1 MPFADGEQVGP
12 YQIVNQL
19 GHGGMAT
26 VYKAYHPQ
34 LDRFVAIKSMHA
46 SLMDDDTFLARF
58 QREAQ
63 IIAKLEHPNIVPV
76 YDYDENN
83 HKPYIVMKFIDGHTL
98 KDELDNNKLSLKQ
111 VLHVMKSVS
120 AALTYAHE
128 LGVLHRDIKPS
139 NVMIDKH
146 NIVYVSD
153 FGLARITTTGESTLS
168 ANMMI
173 GTPNYMA
180 PEQALHGDV
189 DKRADV
195 YSLGVMLYEMVV
207 GVMPYSGDTPYAII
221 HGHIYSPLPL
231 PSKVNPD
238 IPQQVEDVLLKALEK
253 DPDDRYD
260 SAILL
265 VRDFWKAIVDANW
278 EELRPDRVKIA
289 GDSMSKL
296 RRDLNVKSVAD
307 NKPAPK
313 SQIKNLP
320 KPETKPTPKSDSR
333 ATPKPQTPD
342 AAQPKANTKARA
354 LAVQPE
360 KEIHIDAGRSTR
372 AKSSPIVKK
381 EPSLINYLQRRG
393 NVSDLYDQIVGNR
406 GGLDHLTKIIPGF
419 AGYQDRNSR
428 RTADRM
434 LRDYLA
440 EQLSGRIN
448 RFVSAEKDL
457 LDKGGMSFMTKT
469 SGVKGK
475 LQTYRDRVKAAAPG
489 YSGFFEAVKID
500 SEELEKLY
508 SFDEAQTQYID
519 KITEAINTFSTAAK
533 ANEGVAEALDALS
546 VIADEANEAYS
557 LREET
562 LTNLDKVL
570 GSH

>member
-1 MPFADGEQVGP
+1 
-12 YQIVNQL
+12 
-19 GHGGMAT
+19 
-26 VYKAYHPQ
+26 
-34 LDRFVAIKSMHA
+34 MHA
-46 SLMDDDTFLARF
+46 SLMDDNTFLARF

-63 IIAKLEHPNIVPV
+63 IIAKLENPNIVPV

-128 LGVLHRDIKPS
+128 LDVLHRDIKPS
-139 NVMIDKH
+139 NVM
-146 NIVYVSD
+146 IVYVSD
-153 FGLARITTTGESTLS
+153 FGLARITTTGETTLS

-180 PEQALHGDV
+180 PEQALHGTV
-189 DKRADV
+189 DKRADI

-238 IPQQVEDVLLKALEK
+238 IPPQVEAVLLKALEK
-253 DPDDRYD
+253 EPDDRYD

-289 GDSMSKL
+289 SASMSKL
-296 RRDLNVKSVAD
+296 RQDLNVKSAAAE
-307 NKPAPK
+307 KPAPK

-320 KPETKPTPKSDSR
+320 KQEAKPTPKSDSR
-333 ATPKPQTPD
+333 TTPKPQTPD
-342 AAQPKANTKARA
+342 AAQPKATTKA

-360 KEIHIDAGRSTR
+360 KEIHIDTSRTRR
-372 AKSSPIVKK
+372 AKSSALVKK

-393 NVSDLYDQIVGNR
+393 NVSDLYDQIVSNR

-419 AGYQDRNSR
+419 AGYQDRNAR

-457 LDKGGMSFMTKT
+457 LDNGGLSFMTKT
-469 SGVKGK
+469 SAVKGK

-519 KITEAINTFSTAAK
+519 KITEAIDAFSTAAK
-533 ANEGVAEALDALS
+533 ANQGVAEALDALEA
-546 VIADEANEAYS
+546 IADEANEAYS